1 MRADNKTDCAL
12 KRGAD
17 ELQTRLEWFLRERP
31 RALANARR
39 RYLDFCLRLYGGIER
54 AAKVHR

>member
-1 MRADNKTDCAL
+1 MRLVSKTDRAL
-12 KRGAD
+12 KRGSD

-39 RYLDFCLRLYGGIER
+39 RYVDFCLRLYGEIER
-54 AAKVHR
+54 AGKVR